1 MQCLLVNLLW
11 YKNMNVQILNN
22 KRHLNSFL
30 KNNRGSVTIEFVVML
45 LVLLFMLVFM
55 ADLAILRSNMGKLD
69 NLSYSLVNVL
79 RERTQLYGKGHE
91 AIQSPE
97 VGNFRK
103 LAKGM
108 FFGDPESDKEL
119 YIVLNSIQFKN
130 TTTPT
135 EKPQIKNNITLGDT
149 AQCTPTTNLKD
160 VDYIAPRSEIN
171 NNRIIPLYQVTVC
184 IPSYSIFKAIIA
196 GDASA
201 GRTLRSSSIAV
212 GR

>member
-1 MQCLLVNLLW
+1 MS
-11 YKNMNVQILNN
+11 VQILNKKIN
-22 KRHLNSFL
+22 LQAFL

-45 LVLLFMLVFM
+45 IVLLFMLVFM
-55 ADLAILRSNMGKLD
+55 ADLAILRSNMGKMD

-91 AIQSPE
+91 AIEASE
-97 VGNFRK
+97 VEPFRK

-108 FFGDPESDKEL
+108 FFGNPDSDKEL
-119 YIVLNSIQFKN
+119 YIVLNSIQFQN
-130 TTTPT
+130 TVTPT
-135 EKPQIKNNITLGDT
+135 KQPQIKDDIILGDT

-160 VDYIAPRSEIN
+160 VAYIAPRSEIN
-171 NNRIIPLYQVTVC
+171 NNRIIPIYQVTVC

-196 GDASA
+196 GDASS